1 MTTLFSVSFYF
12 LFHTPWATSLTKAI
26 VESFT
31 LTILPLAKCYLSLFT
46 GIYFFYFFSRRVWR
60 ARDAKKRKQPT
71 TTSPP
76 PRLYKQSINPPP
88 PRFSFPYARS
98 TVKIRELKQRHL
110 WLTHV
115 KQKWGLF
122 SYDKLWRQLICIG
135 KSLYSYRDD
144 FAKNL
149 AKTATQEFLKK
160 VHFRLTCVAQ
170 KCICGPLEK
179 LLWKVG
185 KEQESQKKIFVQ
197 GKILWKNFMHA
208 E

>member
-1 MTTLFSVSFYF
+1 MT
-12 LFHTPWATSLTKAI
+12 
-26 VESFT
+26 
-31 LTILPLAKCYLSLFT
+31 
-46 GIYFFYFFSRRVWR
+46 
-60 ARDAKKRKQPT
+60 D
-71 TTSPP
+71 
-76 PRLYKQSINPPP
+76 PR
-88 PRFSFPYARS
+88 
-98 TVKIRELKQRHL
+98 
-110 WLTHV
+110 
-115 KQKWGLF
+115 F
-122 SYDKLWRQLICIG
+122 SYDKLWRYLICIG

-179 LLWKVG
+179 LLWKAG
-185 KEQESQKKIFVQ
+185 KEQESQKKIFVR